1 MRSLTARGPFDSY
14 ILLGSWLWVRRLF
27 FYLGVGVGVGV
38 DVDDGLFLFSNLL
51 VKIWYIIQV

>member
-27 FYLGVGVGVGV
+27 FYFVGVGGDVDVGV
-38 DVDDGLFLFSNLL
+38 GGGLVCL
-51 VKIWYIIQV
+51 